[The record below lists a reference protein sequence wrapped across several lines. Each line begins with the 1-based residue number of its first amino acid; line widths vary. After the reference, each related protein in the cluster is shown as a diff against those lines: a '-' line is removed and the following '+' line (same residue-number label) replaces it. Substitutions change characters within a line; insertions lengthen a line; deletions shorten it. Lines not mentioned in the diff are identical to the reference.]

1 MSQPQPTYDFNNQK
15 PLTTRT
21 MKKVL
26 LTLTIAALI
35 TFTLKAQDSIS
46 TPLSISGS
54 VDTYWKYDFAKI
66 ANILTSFA
74 SDYNSASLG
83 MIDVAF
89 KKTTG
94 RASFVT
100 WEERVS
106 ILNAYTNN

>member
-1 MSQPQPTYDFNNQK
+1 
-15 PLTTRT
+15 

-26 LTLTIAALI
+26 LTLTVAVLI
-35 TFTLKAQDSIS
+35 TLTLKAQDSTS

-74 SDYNSASLG
+74 SDHNSASLG

-100 WEERVS
+100 
-106 ILNAYTNN
+106 